1 MIELKSITKIYQT
14 KESVSV
20 TALDGVSV
28 AFRKSEFVSVLG
40 PSGCGKT
47 TLLNVIGGLD
57 SYDSGE
63 LLVSDKPTSAFSDR
77 DWDAYRNSRIG
88 FVFQNYNLIMHL
100 SVLQNVE
107 LALTLSGVD
116 ATTRKRKAM
125 SALESVG
132 LANHL
137 RKMPSELSGG
147 EMQRVAIARAIVNDP
162 EVILADE
169 PTGALD
175 SKNSVQIMELLKR
188 ISKDKLVVMVTHN
201 DSLAASYSTRIIR
214 LSDGKIVSDSNPFRL
229 AENDDLGKKSD
240 YKSINGK
247 NSPKKSNKTPSGKS
261 EKSFKDAKSE
271 KEKDGVK
278 GKKTSMTFGVALSLS
293 LKNLMTKKTRT
304 ALTSLAAS
312 IGIVGLALVLALF
325 NGLNVFLDK
334 VQYDTLSSY
343 PMTVTTSTTTDVT
356 EYISVITDST
366 NYVSDPNMK
375 NKIFVSHLM
384 TRLREATIKNKITQ
398 KYVDYVKSAP
408 SEYLRDVGY
417 FYGTGMTVYKSKVV
431 LKSAELTKL
440 VPSGEMMVEDVKV
453 KVGNYFKQLVGDKDF
468 VLSQYDLVAGKYPEK
483 KDELVLVLDKN
494 NRITD
499 AMLTAFLMDVNA
511 TARDENGDFIVNS
524 YEYEDFLGES
534 SKYGAFT
541 LALNNGLYGVNSVD
555 LDTDYYKVKEESGMT
570 RVIHKFFVNENLKNE
585 NPDEYARQ
593 YKQWS
598 DKLNNTLKTLGLTT
612 LPNCYDGAEGA
623 GNTLDLKIVGI
634 LRLNE
639 QTTTGSMGFY
649 PIGYTPELTE
659 YINEQN
665 AESTVVKAQLAEI
678 EKLSDE
684 SESSKCR
691 RVTAAS
697 DAKNAYIEK
706 EVDAINQLK
715 ALGYAELPTKIEF
728 YANDFQSK
736 LKLKQYLAAYNDLAD
751 VGENDR
757 IYVTDLA
764 SSVIEILKTF
774 IDAITGI
781 LLSLTAISL
790 LVAAIMIA
798 IITYVSVIERTREI
812 GILRSVGARKSDV
825 TLVFNAE
832 TVIIGLCSGVLGV
845 LLAAVLQIPLNAV
858 LTSVTGLGRLAVLSP
873 LHAILLVCVSILVTL
888 IAGMIPAMMAA
899 RRDPVKAL
907 RSE

>member
-20 TALDGVSV
+20 TALSGVSV

-63 LLVSDKPTSAFSDR
+63 LLVSGKPTSEFTDR
-77 DWDAYRNSRIG
+77 DWDSYRNSRIG
-88 FVFQNYNLIMHL
+88 FVFQSYNLIMHL

-116 ATTRKRKAM
+116 AITRKRKAM
-125 SALESVG
+125 TALESVG

-137 RKMPSELSGG
+137 RKMPGELSGG

-175 SKNSVQIMELLKR
+175 SKNSVQIMELLKK
-188 ISKDKLVVMVTHN
+188 ISKDKLVVTVTHN
-201 DSLAASYSTRIIR
+201 DSLAVSYSTRIIR
-214 LSDGKIVSDSNPFRL
+214 LSDGKIVSDSNPYKCDEESGL
-229 AENDDLGKKSD
+229 AEKSG

-247 NSPKKSNKTPSGKS
+247 NAPKKSDKTQAKAKS
-261 EKSFKDAKSE
+261 VGDAKRKKTETGE
-271 KEKDGVK
+271 KE
-278 GKKTSMTFGVALSLS
+278 KKTSMSFGVALSLS

-375 NKIFVSHLM
+375 DKIFVSHLM
-384 TRLREATIKNKITQ
+384 TKLREASIKNKITQ
-398 KYVDYVKSAP
+398 KYVDYVKNAP

-417 FYGTGMTVYKSKVV
+417 YYGTGMTVYKSKVV
-431 LKSAELTKL
+431 LKSDELKSFL
-440 VPSGEMMVEDVKV
+440 SSGEMMIEDVKV
-453 KVGNYFKQLVGDKDF
+453 SVGSYFKQLVGDKDF

-499 AMLTAFLMDVNA
+499 AMLTAFLMDINA
-511 TARDENGDFIVNS
+511 TARDEDGNFIVNS

-555 LDTDYYKVKEESGMT
+555 LATDYYKVKEESGT
-570 RVIHKFFVNENLKNE
+570 ERVIHKFFVNENLKNE

-593 YKQWS
+593 YKQWEE
-598 DKLNNTLKTLGLTT
+598 KLNKTLKNLGLT
-612 LPNCYDGAEGA
+612 LPNCYDGAKGA

-639 QTTTGSMGFY
+639 QTTTGAMGFY

-659 YINEQN
+659 YINEMN
-665 AESTVVKAQLAEI
+665 AGSAVVKAQLAEI
-678 EKLSDE
+678 EKLADE
-684 SESSKCR
+684 SEASKCR

-697 DAKNAYIEK
+697 DWGNAYITNEAGAT
-706 EVDAINQLK
+706 DQLK

-736 LKLKQYLAAYNDLAD
+736 LKLKQYLADYNELAD
-751 VGENDR
+751 VGESDR
-757 IYVTDLA
+757 IYVTDIA
-764 SSVIEILKTF
+764 SSVIDILKTF

-832 TVIIGLCSGVLGV
+832 TVIIGLCSGLLGV
-845 LLAAVLQIPLNAV
+845 LIAAVLQIPLNAV
-858 LTSVTGLGRLAVLSP
+858 LTSVTGLGKLAVLSP
-873 LHAILLVCVSILVTL
+873 LHAVVLVCVSILVTL
-888 IAGMIPAMMAA
+888 IAGMIPAVMAA

>member
-57 SYDSGE
+57 SYNSGE
-63 LLVSDKPTSAFSDR
+63 LFVSGKPTSAFTDR
-77 DWDAYRNSRIG
+77 EWDAYRNSRIG
-88 FVFQNYNLIMHL
+88 FVFQSYNLIMHL

-214 LSDGKIVSDSNPFRL
+214 LSDGKIVSDSNPFRP
-229 AENDDLGKKSD
+229 AENGDLNEKPA

-247 NSPKKSNKTPSGKS
+247 SAPKKSDKMPSGKS

-271 KEKDGVK
+271 KEKNGEK
-278 GKKTSMTFGVALSLS
+278 GKKTSMSFGVALSLS

-375 NKIFVSHLM
+375 DKIFVSHLM

-417 FYGTGMTVYKSKVV
+417 YYGTGMTIYKSKVV

-453 KVGNYFKQLVGDKDF
+453 SVGSYFKQLVGDKDF

-541 LALNNGLYGVNSVD
+541 LALNNGLYGVSPVD

-585 NPDEYARQ
+585 NPDEYDRQ
-593 YKQWS
+593 YKQWE
-598 DKLNNTLKTLGLTT
+598 DKLNKTLKTLGLT
-612 LPNCYDGAEGA
+612 LPNCYDGAKGA
-623 GNTLDLKIVGI
+623 GSTLDLKIVGI

-678 EKLSDE
+678 EKLADE

-697 DAKNAYIEK
+697 DADNAYIANE
-706 EVDAINQLK
+706 AGATNQLK

-751 VGENDR
+751 VGEDDR

-845 LLAAVLQIPLNAV
+845 LIAAVLQIPLNAV

-873 LHAILLVCVSILVTL
+873 LHALLLVFVSILVTL
-888 IAGMIPAMMAA
+888 IAGMIPAVMAA